1 MQIASEKLD
10 ELDLGRYK
18 NYNENIS
25 KQFKCKNHAIEIKTH
40 MEYLDPNSSGLNI
53 NIDY

>member
-25 KQFKCKNHAIEIKTH
+25 KRAIEIKTH
-40 MEYLDPNSSGLNI
+40 MEYPDPNSSGLNI